1 MAGSQAF
8 EWLCEALE
16 NGSSL
21 ERLEA
26 RGTIRI
32 ALKEAGLEPRSVS
45 PSELIVVVQRILPR
59 ELRQRG
65 VADETSLCERFVSGL
80 RSLEVSGAR
89 PTSDTPDAIFR
100 RLGGEL

>member
-16 NGSSL
+16 AHSSL

-26 RGTIRI
+26 RGTVRI
-32 ALKEAGLEPRSVS
+32 ALKEAGLEARTVT
-45 PSELIVVVQRILPR
+45 PSELCVVVQRILPR

-65 VADETSLCERFVSGL
+65 VTGETSLCERFAAGL
-80 RSLEVSGAR
+80 RSLDAGPAR
-89 PTSDTPDAIFR
+89 AASDTPDAIFR